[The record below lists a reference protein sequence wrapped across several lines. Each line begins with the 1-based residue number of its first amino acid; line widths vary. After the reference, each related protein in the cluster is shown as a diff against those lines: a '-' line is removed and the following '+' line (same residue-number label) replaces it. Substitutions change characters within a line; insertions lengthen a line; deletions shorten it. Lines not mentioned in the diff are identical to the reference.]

1 MTEFSARWVIGFAI
15 LMATIISSVAII
27 PILNATI
34 SPMVDAIPAQ
44 DNLGKLIGMLIIP
57 VTLLAILA
65 IIIYKAFIQKEK
77 KEGFYKPEYYI
88 GGE

>member
-15 LMATIISSVAII
+15 LMATIISSVAVI
-27 PILNATI
+27 PILNAAI

-65 IIIYKAFIQKEK
+65 RIIWKAFMQKEK
-77 KEGFYKPEYYI
+77 KPEYYV